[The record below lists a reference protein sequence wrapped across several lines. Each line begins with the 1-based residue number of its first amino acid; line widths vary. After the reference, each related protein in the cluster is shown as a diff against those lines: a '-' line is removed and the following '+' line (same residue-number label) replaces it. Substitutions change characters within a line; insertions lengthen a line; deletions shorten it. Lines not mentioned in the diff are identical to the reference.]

1 MLSPKQFQELY
12 ISMYEARD
20 DDAKEMR
27 RLAAAERRAG
37 NSDRMDSK
45 AAAKYAGSEAKSA
58 EREDKKSKGKHI
70 HGMADSYEANGDL
83 VDEAKVDAGLSK
95 DEKETARNKR
105 AGITNHPLIGNKR
118 GQNMHRTFAHI
129 DQRGE
134 KKERGSKSGDS
145 WSTVYGKNKS
155 GKLERKYQE
164 YSGTNKPRIE
174 EGIEE
179 ALDKEFGSMRK
190 RGGRSAPPEE
200 RSVGGERNR
209 NNKDYW
215 ADTQGANRDRGKGS
229 AAKRKAAALNAEE
242 FELEEGMTMKDFKAQ
257 RSKVKRS
264 ENRAADKIAPGR
276 RAGIHNPSAS
286 PERAAR
292 HRANV
297 DPDFEGNDERN
308 YPGGSLK
315 SKKVRKARA
324 VGELTKEELELE
336 LRAHLR
342 ERALDASETKEKE
355 SVYKAIKPSKLAKSY
370 PEKSPKE
377 LKSLRY
383 AISTAQAK
391 KNMDTSRSDKRYG
404 VEG

>member
-70 HGMADSYEANGDL
+70 HGYAIGESAVPGKPAEKLGA
-83 VDEAKVDAGLSK
+83 VSSIPK
-95 DEKETARNKR
+95 DEQDAAR
-105 AGITNHPLIGNKR
+105 
-118 GQNMHRTFAHI
+118 QRTLA
-129 DQRGE
+129 
-134 KKERGSKSGDS
+134 
-145 WSTVYGKNKS
+145 
-155 GKLERKYQE
+155 
-164 YSGTNKPRIE
+164 
-174 EGIEE
+174 
-179 ALDKEFGSMRK
+179 
-190 RGGRSAPPEE
+190 
-200 RSVGGERNR
+200 
-209 NNKDYW
+209 
-215 ADTQGANRDRGKGS
+215 
-229 AAKRKAAALNAEE
+229 KAAA
-242 FELEEGMTMKDFKAQ
+242 M
-257 RSKVKRS
+257 
-264 ENRAADKIAPGR
+264 RAKK
-276 RAGIHNPSAS
+276 GI
-286 PERAAR
+286 
-292 HRANV
+292 
-297 DPDFEGNDERN
+297 
-308 YPGGSLK
+308 
-315 SKKVRKARA
+315 
-324 VGELTKEELELE
+324 TKEELELE

-383 AISTAQAK
+383 AISTNQAK

>member
-45 AAAKYAGSEAKSA
+45 AASKYAGSEAKSA

-70 HGMADSYEANGDL
+70 HGYAIGESAVPGKPAEKLGA
-83 VDEAKVDAGLSK
+83 VSSIPK
-95 DEKETARNKR
+95 DEQDAARE
-105 AGITNHPLIGNKR
+105 
-118 GQNMHRTFAHI
+118 RTLA
-129 DQRGE
+129 
-134 KKERGSKSGDS
+134 
-145 WSTVYGKNKS
+145 
-155 GKLERKYQE
+155 
-164 YSGTNKPRIE
+164 
-174 EGIEE
+174 
-179 ALDKEFGSMRK
+179 
-190 RGGRSAPPEE
+190 
-200 RSVGGERNR
+200 
-209 NNKDYW
+209 
-215 ADTQGANRDRGKGS
+215 
-229 AAKRKAAALNAEE
+229 KAAAIRAKKLN
-242 FELEEGMTMKDFKAQ
+242 
-257 RSKVKRS
+257 
-264 ENRAADKIAPGR
+264 
-276 RAGIHNPSAS
+276 
-286 PERAAR
+286 
-292 HRANV
+292 
-297 DPDFEGNDERN
+297 
-308 YPGGSLK
+308 
-315 SKKVRKARA
+315 
-324 VGELTKEELELE
+324 KEEVELE

>member
-70 HGMADSYEANGDL
+70 HGYAIGESVVGDRARNAVADQRMDDAQRDTQSSVDKLAKREKVTRASASLAAKRVEGDVRKSNNYGPQRPKPGTTGAYRTESAVPGKPAEKL
-83 VDEAKVDAGLSK
+83 GAVSSIPK
-95 DEKETARNKR
+95 DEQDAARERTLAKAAAIRAKKLNKE
-105 AGITNHPLIGNKR
+105 
-118 GQNMHRTFAHI
+118 
-129 DQRGE
+129 E
-134 KKERGSKSGDS
+134 VE
-145 WSTVYGKNKS
+145 
-155 GKLERKYQE
+155 
-164 YSGTNKPRIE
+164 
-174 EGIEE
+174 IEE
-179 ALDKEFGSMRK
+179 ALDKDFASMRK

-200 RSVGGERNR
+200 RSPGGERNR
-209 NNKDYW
+209 NNTDYW
-215 ADTQGANRDRGKGS
+215 ADVQGQNRDRGKGNR
-229 AAKRKAAALNAEE
+229 AKKRAAALN
-242 FELEEGMTMKDFKAQ
+242 
-257 RSKVKRS
+257 
-264 ENRAADKIAPGR
+264 
-276 RAGIHNPSAS
+276 
-286 PERAAR
+286 
-292 HRANV
+292 
-297 DPDFEGNDERN
+297 
-308 YPGGSLK
+308 
-315 SKKVRKARA
+315 
-324 VGELTKEELELE
+324 KEELELE

-383 AISTAQAK
+383 AISTNQAK

>member
-37 NSDRMDSK
+37 NSDRMDAKTAS
-45 AAAKYAGSEAKSA
+45 KYAGSEAKSA

-70 HGMADSYEANGDL
+70 HGYAIGESAVGDRARNAVADQRIDDAQRDAQSSVDKLGKREKVTRAGAHIAAKKAEA
-83 VDEAKVDAGLSK
+83 
-95 DEKETARNKR
+95 TARNM
-105 AGITNHPLIGNKR
+105 HPKPGTT
-118 GQNMHRTFAHI
+118 GAYRTESAVPGKPAEKLGAVSSI
-129 DQRGE
+129 PKDEQDAARQR
-134 KKERGSKSGDS
+134 
-145 WSTVYGKNKS
+145 T
-155 GKLERKYQE
+155 L
-164 YSGTNKPRIE
+164 
-174 EGIEE
+174 
-179 ALDKEFGSMRK
+179 A
-190 RGGRSAPPEE
+190 
-200 RSVGGERNR
+200 
-209 NNKDYW
+209 
-215 ADTQGANRDRGKGS
+215 
-229 AAKRKAAALNAEE
+229 KAAAMRAKKGITKEE
-242 FELEEGMTMKDFKAQ
+242 VEVVDEGMTMKDFKAQ

-324 VGELTKEELELE
+324 VGELTKEQLELE

-342 ERALDASETKEKE
+342 ERALDASEKKEKE

-383 AISTAQAK
+383 AISTNQAK